1 MDPFRKLTSVA
12 ASLPA
17 ADVDTDIIFPAR
29 FLLHTEKVGLGR
41 FAFFEWRYFAD
52 GGERPDF
59 VLSRPAFRGAQI
71 LVAGRNFGCGS
82 SREQAPWAL
91 YDLGVRCVIAPSFG
105 EIFFSNCFRNG
116 MLPVVVTPEELALLQ
131 ADADTA
137 RPITVDL
144 ETQQITCPS
153 GETVSFEI
161 EPWRRDALL
170 NGWDEIDGILNRD
183 LPAIDAFEAARRRS
197 ASWLNIQA

>member
-1 MDPFRKLTSVA
+1 MEPFRTLTSVA
-12 ASLPA
+12 AAMPA

-41 FAFFEWRYFAD
+41 FAFFEWRFFAD
-52 GGERPDF
+52 GAERPDF
-59 VLSRPAFRGAQI
+59 VLSQPAFRGAQI
-71 LVAGRNFGCGS
+71 LVAGPNFGCGS

-91 YDLGVRCVIAPSFG
+91 HDLGIRCVIAPSFG

-116 MLPVVVTPEELALLQ
+116 MLPLVASPKVLADLQ
-131 ADADTA
+131 ADAESA
-137 RPITVDL
+137 QALTVDL
-144 ETQQITCPS
+144 ETQQIVRPG
-153 GETVSFEI
+153 GELVAFEV

-183 LPAIDAFEAARRRS
+183 LAAIDTFEAARRRS
-197 ASWLNIQA
+197 APWLNISA